1 MSKRLLASARANR
14 GRSLRPRASQPRV
27 SAAPEAPGLEDRDSA
42 PPVASG
48 PDVRDEAV
56 AAPSAAPAR
65 AVERA
70 VDADVASPAAPS
82 VAAPSTALRAA
93 GAPAASPVAAAAA
106 ASPVAAAAT
115 APAVALAAA
124 APPVAAGAAAPP
136 VAERPAAPLAV
147 PGSASDATP
156 IEALESEP
164 SNASRRAGADD
175 QPAGLASELE
185 EPAPDSDALD
195 LIDPSSPTAAFFRR
209 EEESFPPLTDL
220 VSEPDDHA
228 DERLVVVHQLSP
240 ETLARRARLR
250 RIVAAVAGLAGVIS
264 VAVVAKSVL
273 SSKPSSPAPV
283 AMAAPARKSAHM
295 EAQLSAMAGHPSPAR
310 EKAPSPAEPEPAAAK
325 AAEAAP
331 DAVKAAA
338 EAERAAAEKAE
349 AERAAAE
356 KAEAERAAAEKA
368 EAERAAAEKA
378 EAEKAEAPA
387 ASSEDASKLK
397 KEALSFLN
405 RGRYKDA
412 IEVSRAAIAADPTDA
427 LPYLYLGSALQD
439 TGKWKDGL
447 AAYSECV
454 RNATKGPVHECRAMG
469 GRK

>member
-1 MSKRLLASARANR
+1 M
-14 GRSLRPRASQPRV
+14 
-27 SAAPEAPGLEDRDSA
+27 
-42 PPVASG
+42 
-48 PDVRDEAV
+48 
-56 AAPSAAPAR
+56 
-65 AVERA
+65 
-70 VDADVASPAAPS
+70 
-82 VAAPSTALRAA
+82 
-93 GAPAASPVAAAAA
+93 
-106 ASPVAAAAT
+106 
-115 APAVALAAA
+115 AAA
-124 APPVAAGAAAPP
+124 APA
-136 VAERPAAPLAV
+136 VAERPAAPLAI

-156 IEALESEP
+156 IEALESDP

-175 QPAGLASELE
+175 QPAGLASEPE

-209 EEESFPPLTDL
+209 EEESFPPLTDV

-310 EKAPSPAEPEPAAAK
+310 EKAPSPAEPAPVLAAAK
-325 AAEAAP
+325 GAEAAP

-368 EAERAAAEKA
+368 EAEKAEAERAAAEKA
-378 EAEKAEAPA
+378 EAEKEKAEAPA
-387 ASSEDASKLK
+387 ASAEDASKLK

-447 AAYSECV
+447 AAYSDCV

>member
-1 MSKRLLASARANR
+1 M
-14 GRSLRPRASQPRV
+14 
-27 SAAPEAPGLEDRDSA
+27 SAAPEAPGLENRDSA

-48 PDVRDEAV
+48 PDVHDEAV

-70 VDADVASPAAPS
+70 VDPDVASPAAPP
-82 VAAPSTALRAA
+82 VAAPSAALRTT
-93 GAPAASPVAAAAA
+93 GAPAAPAVAAAAA
-106 ASPVAAAAT
+106 A
-115 APAVALAAA
+115 PA
-124 APPVAAGAAAPP
+124 
-136 VAERPAAPLAV
+136 VAERPAAPLAA

-156 IEALESEP
+156 IEALEADP

-175 QPAGLASELE
+175 QPAGPASEPE

-209 EEESFPPLTDL
+209 EEESFPPLTD
-220 VSEPDDHA
+220 VASEPDDHA

-310 EKAPSPAEPEPAAAK
+310 EKAPSPAEPAPAAAK

-338 EAERAAAEKAE
+338 EAEKAEAEKAAAEKA
-349 AERAAAE
+349 AAE
-356 KAEAERAAAEKA
+356 K
-368 EAERAAAEKA
+368 AAAEKA
-378 EAEKAEAPA
+378 EAEKAAAEKAEAEKETAEAPA
-387 ASSEDASKLK
+387 ASAEDASKLK

-412 IEVSRAAIAADPTDA
+412 IEVSRAAIAADPADA

>member
-1 MSKRLLASARANR
+1 M
-14 GRSLRPRASQPRV
+14 
-27 SAAPEAPGLEDRDSA
+27 SAAPGAPGLEDRDSA

-48 PDVRDEAV
+48 PDVHDEAV

-70 VDADVASPAAPS
+70 VDADVASPAAPP
-82 VAAPSTALRAA
+82 VAAPSAALRAA
-93 GAPAASPVAAAAA
+93 GAPPAPAVAAAAA
-106 ASPVAAAAT
+106 AP
-115 APAVALAAA
+115 
-124 APPVAAGAAAPP
+124 G

-156 IEALESEP
+156 VEALESDP

-175 QPAGLASELE
+175 QPAGLASEPE

-209 EEESFPPLTDL
+209 EEESFPPLTD
-220 VSEPDDHA
+220 VASAPDDHA

-310 EKAPSPAEPEPAAAK
+310 EKAPSPAEPAPAAAK

-338 EAERAAAEKAE
+338 EAEKAAAEKAAAEKAE
-349 AERAAAE
+349 TERAAAE
-356 KAEAERAAAEKA
+356 KVEAEKAAAEKA
-368 EAERAAAEKA
+368 ETERAAAEKA
-378 EAEKAEAPA
+378 EAEKEKAEAPA
-387 ASSEDASKLK
+387 AGAEDASKLK

>member
-27 SAAPEAPGLEDRDSA
+27 SAAPEAPGLETRDSA

-48 PDVRDEAV
+48 LDVHDEAV
-56 AAPSAAPAR
+56 AVPSAGP
-65 AVERA
+65 VRA
-70 VDADVASPAAPS
+70 VDAEVVSPAAAP

-93 GAPAASPVAAAAA
+93 GAPAAPAVAVAAAAPAVAAAAA
-106 ASPVAAAAT
+106 A
-115 APAVALAAA
+115 PA
-124 APPVAAGAAAPP
+124 
-136 VAERPAAPLAV
+136 VAERPGAPLAV

-156 IEALESEP
+156 VEALESDP

-175 QPAGLASELE
+175 QPSGLASEPE

-209 EEESFPPLTDL
+209 EEESFPPLSDV

-264 VAVVAKSVL
+264 VAVVAKSVF

-310 EKAPSPAEPEPAAAK
+310 ENAPSPAEPAPAQTAAK

-331 DAVKAAA
+331 DAVKSAA
-338 EAERAAAEKAE
+338 EAEKAE
-349 AERAAAE
+349 AERV
-356 KAEAERAAAEKA
+356 
-368 EAERAAAEKA
+368 AAEKA
-378 EAEKAEAPA
+378 EAEKAEAERVAAEKAEAEKAEAEKEKAEAPA
-387 ASSEDASKLK
+387 GSAEDASKLK

>member
-27 SAAPEAPGLEDRDSA
+27 SAAPEALGLETRDSA

-65 AVERA
+65 AV
-70 VDADVASPAAPS
+70 DAEVASPAAPP

-106 ASPVAAAAT
+106 APPVVAAAT
-115 APAVALAAA
+115 APAVAAAAA
-124 APPVAAGAAAPP
+124 APAVAAAAAAPAVAAAAAAPP

-147 PGSASDATP
+147 PGSASDVTP

-209 EEESFPPLTDL
+209 EEESFPPLTDV
-220 VSEPDDHA
+220 VSEPEDHA

-310 EKAPSPAEPEPAAAK
+310 EKAPSPAEPAPAAAK

-349 AERAAAE
+349 AEKAAAE
-356 KAEAERAAAEKA
+356 KAEAEKA
-368 EAERAAAEKA
+368 EAEKA

-454 RNATKGPVHECRAMG
+454 RNATKGPVNECRAMG